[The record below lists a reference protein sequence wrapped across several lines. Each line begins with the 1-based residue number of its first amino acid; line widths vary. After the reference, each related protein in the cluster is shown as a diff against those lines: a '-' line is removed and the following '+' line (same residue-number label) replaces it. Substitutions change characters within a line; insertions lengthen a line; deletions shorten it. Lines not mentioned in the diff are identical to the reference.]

1 MEIIRSS
8 QIAIEVWGGISCL
21 FAVLILIRT
30 RHFDKKGTSRL
41 SVLMVS
47 LTFLLFFDALSWFA
61 RGNTSTW
68 GYYAVRIANFCTF
81 LMQFLSIAVFA
92 NYMEHLIFR
101 RTGKN
106 HRNWIISA
114 YCLAGVGT
122 VILILSR
129 IFHFMYAFDENNN
142 YYRADY
148 FYLTGAVVAVGL
160 ILAFFVLMRYLRYFR
175 RIERISVVTYLSL
188 TIVAVVLQY
197 FFYGVSFGILA
208 TAFSTMLLFICHIF
222 DYIEYSVGAQK
233 ALHDTRLMLISH
245 RMQPHFIFNSLS
257 VIRHLSVYQPE
268 EAPRAINE
276 FSAFLRGCIDL
287 LNEDVCIPAAKEFD
301 IVRHY
306 IYFQQKRFGDDLNV
320 EYDIRDDSFELPAFT
335 VQNAVEN
342 AVSHG
347 LRGKDGPQSGTV
359 TVRSYRCEG
368 EFIVEVEDDGA
379 GFDPEEVSDDGRV
392 HTGIRDTRERLAY
405 MCGGTMEIESV
416 PGSGTKVTVRIP
428 EEKKEK
434 RRARL

>member
-1 MEIIRSS
+1 MEIIRNS

-21 FAVLILIRT
+21 FAVLILIKT
-30 RHFDKKGTSRL
+30 RHFDKKGASRL
-41 SVLMVS
+41 SILMVCI
-47 LTFLLFFDALSWFA
+47 TFLLFFDALSWFA
-61 RGNTSTW
+61 RGNTSSW

-81 LMQFLSIAVFA
+81 LMQFFSIAAFA

-101 RTGKN
+101 RTGKSFKKW
-106 HRNWIISA
+106 RIAA
-114 YCLAGVGT
+114 YSLAGVGT
-122 VILILSR
+122 VVLILSR

-148 FYLTGAVVAVGL
+148 FYLTGALVAAGL
-160 ILAFFVLMRYLRYFR
+160 VISFFVLLRYLRYFR
-175 RIERISVVTYLSL
+175 RIERVSVVTYLSL
-188 TIVAVVLQY
+188 TIVAVALQY

-222 DYIEYSVGAQK
+222 DYIEHSVGAERE
-233 ALHDTRLMLISH
+233 LHDTRLMLISH

-257 VIRHLSVYQPE
+257 VIRYLSVYQPE

-287 LNEDVCIPAAKEFD
+287 LNEDGCIPAAKEFD

-320 EYDIRDDSFELPAFT
+320 EYDIREENFDLPAFT

-347 LRGKDGPQSGTV
+347 LRGKDGLRSGTV
-359 TVRSYRCEG
+359 TIRSYRNEK
-368 EFIVEVEDDGA
+368 EYIVEVEDDGA
-379 GFDPEEVSDDGRV
+379 GFDPDAIPDDGRV

-405 MCGGTMEIESV
+405 MCGGTMEIESA
-416 PGSGTKVTVRIP
+416 PGRGTRAVIHIP
-428 EEKKEK
+428 AEQKKK
-434 RRARL
+434 RRAR